1 MQFYKRLAL
10 ISTAAMAAAILAPS
24 AMAQDA
30 FPSGPIEIISHASA
44 GGGTDTT
51 LRTMQP
57 ALEKAL
63 GVPVSIAVKTGGSGR
78 VAMSYAK
85 GRPAD
90 GYTLMLVTPTHLYTM
105 AQGNSPVGIDEIVG
119 IARASDDPILIVT
132 RADGDLTTA
141 KSMLE
146 HDGSPLRWGTTHV
159 GSVDHASAEVFAREA
174 DIDISVVPF
183 EGGGELVIN
192 LMGGSLDVASLNLTE
207 AMDAISR
214 GDLTAVAIMA
224 PARVDTLPDTP
235 TTAELGLDADFSTV
249 RGLVA
254 MKGVPQERLDI
265 LEKALLEAM
274 AGERYQDLLI
284 NSGMP
289 MNSPAPGATWDPQLR
304 KIHVNA
310 VEVLTELGMVK

>member
-10 ISTAAMAAAILAPS
+10 ISTAAMAAAILAPP
-24 AMAQDA
+24 AMAQDT

-141 KSMLE
+141 KSLLE
-146 HDGSPLRWGTTHV
+146 HKGGPLRWGTTHV

-174 DIDISVVPF
+174 DVDISVVPF

-207 AMDAISR
+207 AMDAINR
-214 GDLTAVAIMA
+214 GDLTAVAIMS

-235 TTAELGLDADFSTV
+235 TTAELGIDADFSTV
-249 RGLVA
+249 RGIVA

-274 AGERYQDLLI
+274 AGERYQDLLT